1 MFRVPTAR
9 DRFRSALDYH
19 PHIYGM
25 TDLWAKGQLSLA
37 REALEKGLV
46 DEMEYFEMRDLVLA
60 VAAHARERVAADRV
74 HTLGVYHAIEEGN
87 GAVVG
92 VMERR
97 NLSAKQHPQIDALR
111 AGHDATGQL
120 RMMED
125 RIIDRGAIDRLTWTD
140 SESGVAY
147 RFHLVGHLQLG
158 RRTPRI
164 VDPDH
169 YRLVRDLAREAIAA
183 GNQTR
188 ADLLLERLHWAAW
201 MRCLDCNENFAL
213 VDDCETCSGHG
224 PVPAPPTPPSW

>member
-1 MFRVPTAR
+1 MFRVSTAR

-19 PHIYGM
+19 QHIYGM
-25 TDLWAKGQLSLA
+25 TDLWAKSQLELA
-37 REALEKGLV
+37 KEALTAGVV
-46 DEMEYFEMRDLVLA
+46 DEMDFLEMRDLVIA

-97 NLSAKQHPQIDALR
+97 HLSAKQHPQIDALR

-120 RMMED
+120 RMIED
-125 RIIDRGAIDRLTWTD
+125 RIIDRGAIDGLTWTD
-140 SESGVAY
+140 SKSGTGY

-169 YRLVRDLAREAIAA
+169 YRLVRDLVREAIAA
-183 GNQTR
+183 GNQAH
-188 ADLLLERLHWAAW
+188 ADLLQGRLQWAAW
-201 MRCLDCNENFAL
+201 KRCPKCLEHFAL
-213 VDDCETCSGHG
+213 VDECKDCGG
-224 PVPAPPTPPSW
+224 QGLVPAPPPPPSW

>member
-9 DRFRSALDYH
+9 DRFRSALEYY

-37 REALEKGLV
+37 REALDKGLV
-46 DEMEYFEMRDLVLA
+46 NEMEYFEMRDLVIS

-74 HTLGVYHAIEEGN
+74 HTLGVYHVIEEGN

-97 NLSAKQHPQIDALR
+97 HLSARQHPSLDALKAQHDQQGQLHMR
-111 AGHDATGQL
+111 AGQFTNRGPIHD
-120 RMMED
+120 
-125 RIIDRGAIDRLTWTD
+125 LTWTD
-140 SESGVAY
+140 SASGTAY
-147 RFHLVGHLQLG
+147 RFQLVGHLQRG

-164 VDPDH
+164 VDLDH

-183 GNQTR
+183 GKQTR
-188 ADLLLERLHWAAW
+188 ADLLQERLHWAAW
-201 MRCLDCNENFAL
+201 MQCPNCLEHFAL
-213 VDDCETCSGHG
+213 VEDCKACAGQGLVPMSC
-224 PVPAPPTPPSW
+224 PAPGW

>member
-1 MFRVPTAR
+1 MFRVPTSR
-9 DRFRSALDYH
+9 DRFRSALDYY

-25 TDLWAKGQLSLA
+25 TDLWAKGQFDLA
-37 REALEKGLV
+37 REALDKGLV
-46 DEMEYFEMRDLVLA
+46 DEMEYFEMRDLVIA
-60 VAAHARERVAADRV
+60 VATHARERVAADRV
-74 HTLGVYHAIEEGN
+74 HTLGVYHTIEEGN

-97 NLSAKQHPQIDALR
+97 HLSAKQHPQIDALR

-120 RMMED
+120 RMIED
-125 RIIDRGAIDRLTWTD
+125 RIIDRGAIDGLTWTD
-140 SESGVAY
+140 SKSGTGY
-147 RFHLVGHLQLG
+147 RFHLVGHLQNG

-188 ADLLLERLHWAAW
+188 ADLLQERLHWAAW
-201 MRCLDCNENFAL
+201 MRCPTCRERFAL
-213 VDDCETCSGHG
+213 VDDCQVCAGQG
-224 PVPAPPTPPSW
+224 LVPAPVPSPGW

>member
-9 DRFRSALDYH
+9 DRFRSALEYY

-37 REALEKGLV
+37 KEAMDKGLV
-46 DEMEYFEMRDLVLA
+46 DEMEFFEMRDLVIS

-74 HTLGVYHAIEEGN
+74 HTLGVYHAIDEAN

-97 NLSAKQHPQIDALR
+97 HLSAKQHPSLDALKAQHDKEGQLHMR
-111 AGHDATGQL
+111 AGQFTNRGPIHD
-120 RMMED
+120 
-125 RIIDRGAIDRLTWTD
+125 LTWTD
-140 SESGVAY
+140 SASGTAY

-188 ADLLLERLHWAAW
+188 ADLLQERLHWAAW
-201 MRCLDCNENFAL
+201 MRCPDCNEDFAL
-213 VDDCETCSGHG
+213 VDDCETCNGQG
-224 PVPAPPTPPSW
+224 LVPAPVPAPVW